1 MQNFSLTRPAD
12 RNAAIMAAQMQG
24 AAYIAGGTDMMQLL
38 RNNVVAPTRL
48 VDLETF
54 QLSAIT
60 VTNGDLRLGALT
72 SMADVAAHPAVVR
85 YWPVISEALLRS
97 ASPQIRN
104 MGTMGGNL
112 LQRTRCLYFR
122 DTGFACNKRLP
133 GSGCPAIEGDS
144 RDLAI
149 FGTSAHCIATHPSD
163 LPVAL
168 MALGASVETEGAQG
182 GKRILPLAE
191 FYRRPGDTPH
201 LETNLQPGELIVAIV
216 VPGGEVARR
225 SAYLKVRD
233 RSSFAFALVS
243 AAVGLDIQGG
253 TIRDARLA
261 LGGVGVMPW
270 RLPTVEAA
278 LRGQAPTEAVFQAAA
293 AQAGTG
299 AQTTEMNAFKVI
311 LAQRTV
317 LRALQ
322 TVAA

>member
-1 MQNFSLTRPAD
+1 MQDFSLTRPAD
-12 RNAAIMAAQMQG
+12 RNAAITAAETQG
-24 AAYIAGGTDMMQLL
+24 SAYIAGGTDMMQLL

-48 VDLETF
+48 IDLEKF

-60 VTNGDLRLGALT
+60 INDGDLRLGTLA
-72 SMADVAAHPAVVR
+72 SMADVAAHPAVVKN
-85 YWPVISEALLRS
+85 WPVISQALLRS

-168 MALGASVETEGAQG
+168 MALGASVEIEGAQG
-182 GKRILPLAE
+182 GKRILPLAD
-191 FYRRPGDTPH
+191 FYRQPDDTPH
-201 LETNLQPGELIVAIV
+201 IETNLQPGELIVAIL

-225 SAYLKVRD
+225 SVYLKVRD

-243 AAVGLDIQGG
+243 AAVALDIQGG

-261 LGGVGVMPW
+261 LGGVGVLPW
-270 RLPTVEAA
+270 RLPAVEAA
-278 LRGQAPTEAVFQAAA
+278 LKGKQPTEAVFQAAA
-293 AQAGTG
+293 AQAGDG
-299 AQTTEMNAFKVI
+299 AQTTRMNAFKVI